1 MREKGCGE
9 QREHRPMRGDL
20 KVRVRFYEF
29 RLKACAFLHRHIQT
43 SRRTAG
49 EPDTNDHLI
58 QAALRFQAL
67 PPKFCESIHI

>member
-1 MREKGCGE
+1 MREKGCGK

-29 RLKACAFLHRHIQT
+29 RLEACAFLHRHIQT

-49 EPDTNDHLI
+49 EPEPNPGRSHVSTP
-58 QAALRFQAL
+58 A
-67 PPKFCESIHI
+67 PKIL